1 MEQINWS
8 KAPEGATHRVARRV
22 TSQQVWVKV
31 CGSKFSA
38 WAGDRGWVV
47 ATVPFDPR
55 NFAVVDPRPS
65 TWNGTGLPPVG
76 TVCEVYDCTHEYTK
90 RFNGQHVRIIAH
102 HIDVDGDTVAV
113 FAADDYEF
121 HGLTERR
128 FRPIRT
134 PEQIAAEERER
145 YITRMWST
153 IVTERGD
160 DVAAQRKA
168 CADLYDAG
176 LRFPEPK

>member
-1 MEQINWS
+1 MEQIDWS
-8 KAPEGATHRVARRV
+8 KAPEGATHRVARWV

-55 NFAVVDPRPS
+55 NFAVVDPRPA
-65 TWNGTGLPPVG
+65 TWNGDGLPPVG
-76 TVCEVYDCTHEYTK
+76 TVCEVRNDATGGWDAVDE
-90 RFNGQHVRIIAH
+90 VIAH
-102 HIDVDGDTVAV
+102 TEINGAAVAV
-113 FAADDYEF
+113 FKREDRIFHSPADA
-121 HGLTERR
+121 

-134 PEQIAAEERER
+134 SEQIAAEERER

-153 IVTERGD
+153 IVTERGG
-160 DVAAQRKA
+160 DVAVQRKV